1 MSAITFDVRLDAAA
15 ATDRLR
21 VIVDRIEARRPFF
34 EAVGLLLTDSAREN
48 FRKERGPDGMPWT
61 PLAASTIKAR
71 KRRGKSA
78 ISILRDRGA
87 LVGSINFAAT
97 DVSVSVGATPIYSAI
112 HQLGGVI
119 EKPERRGKIY
129 RKQLKN
135 GSVGRRF
142 VKRKAANLETEV
154 TIPAHQ
160 VTIPARPYLGISA
173 TDEKAILETAERWL
187 LS

>member
-34 EAVGLLLTDSAREN
+34 EAVGMLLSDSAREN
-48 FRKERGPDGMPWT
+48 FRKERAPSGLPWT

-71 KRRGKSA
+71 KTRGKSA

-97 DVSVSVGATPIYSAI
+97 ADSVSIGAVPIYSAI

-119 EKPERRGKIY
+119 EKPQRQGKIF
-129 RKQLKN
+129 RKQEKD
-135 GSVGRRF
+135 GTIGRRF
-142 VKRKAANLETEV
+142 VKRKSADLETEV

-160 VTIPARPYLGISA
+160 VKIPARPYLGISA
-173 TDEKAILETAERWL
+173 ADEKAILETAERWL